1 MTELQILNAVKNS
14 GGSIGFV
21 ELLNMGKTD
30 SSLDSFADKR
40 LIEKLIES
48 EVLSGRTEAYALI
61 TFGKDG
67 HLRLRDLQQSAND
80 LADHMAYEQSEK
92 HADKR
97 FQTSQ
102 TILGIVIGSLFTL
115 LIEIVINSFF
125 G

>member
-1 MTELQILNAVKNS
+1 MTELQILNAVKNN
-14 GGSIGFV
+14 GGSIDFI

-30 SSLDSFADKR
+30 SSLDSIADKR
-40 LIEKLIES
+40 LIEKLIKS

-67 HLRLRDLQQSAND
+67 NLRLRDLQQSAND
-80 LADHMAYEQSEK
+80 LADHMANEQSEK
-92 HADKR
+92 YAAKR

-115 LIEIVINSFF
+115 LIEIVINVFF

>member
-1 MTELQILNAVKNS
+1 MTELQILNAVKNN
-14 GGSIGFV
+14 GGSIDFV

-40 LIEKLIES
+40 LIEKLIKS

-61 TFGKDG
+61 TFGKEG
-67 HLRLRDLQQSAND
+67 HLRLSDLQQSAND
-80 LADHMAYEQSEK
+80 LADHMANEHSEK
-92 HADKR
+92 QADKR

-115 LIEIVINSFF
+115 LIEIVINAFF

>member
-1 MTELQILNAVKNS
+1 MTELQILNAVKNN
-14 GGSIGFV
+14 GGSIDFV

-40 LIEKLIES
+40 LIEKLIKS

-61 TFGKDG
+61 TFGKEG

-80 LADHMAYEQSEK
+80 LADHMANEHSEK
-92 HADKR
+92 QSDKR

-115 LIEIVINSFF
+115 LIEIVINAFF

>member
-1 MTELQILNAVKNS
+1 MTELQILNAVKNN
-14 GGSIGFV
+14 GGSIDFT

-30 SSLDSFADKR
+30 SSLDSIADKR
-40 LIEKLIES
+40 LIEKLIKS

-61 TFGKDG
+61 TFGKEG

-80 LADHMAYEQSEK
+80 LADHMADEQSEK
-92 HADKR
+92 YADKR

-115 LIEIVINSFF
+115 LIEIVINAFF